1 MFYGAVIMGRK
12 TKNDWFAAGF
22 ELLGELGE
30 AGLTIEALISCLGV
44 TKGSFYHHFKNR
56 TAYSVALLDHWEQ
69 EMTQGIIDQADEKV
83 TPKERM
89 ERLTQLTV
97 DADNPQLEVAIRAW
111 ALRDPVVRG
120 FQEKVDK
127 KRMAYCVL
135 LCDGLT
141 KNKAE
146 AKMWGEL
153 VFTVFVGAQQTIP
166 ALRGKRLA
174 KLYGELQRL
183 YEAAM

>member
-1 MFYGAVIMGRK
+1 MFCGAVIMSRK

-22 ELLGELGE
+22 TLLGEQGE

-56 TAYSVALLDHWEQ
+56 TAYSVALLEFWEQ
-69 EMTQGIIDQADEKV
+69 EMTQGIIEKSNEEV

-111 ALRDPVVRG
+111 ALRDPVVRE

-135 LCDGLT
+135 LCGGLT
-141 KNKAE
+141 KNKIE

-153 VFTVFVGAQQTIP
+153 VFTVFVGSQQIIP

-183 YEAAM
+183 YEAAI